1 MKKLS
6 LMIALVLGTALMASA
21 QRYCVIDTKYILDNI
36 PEYKEAQSKLD
47 AVAEQWQKEID
58 AKFLEVDKMYKS
70 YQAEQVMLT
79 DELKHKRE
87 EEIVAREKEAKD
99 LQKKRFGYEGDLF
112 KKREEL
118 VKPIQDRIYNAVQ
131 KLAAQRMYDFVLDK
145 AGGVTVIFSD
155 PKLDKSDDILNTLG
169 VKKQ

>member
-87 EEIVAREKEAKD
+87 EEIVAREKD

-155 PKLDKSDDILNTLG
+155 TKLDKSDDILNALG
-169 VKKQ
+169 VKK

>member
-155 PKLDKSDDILNTLG
+155 TKLDKSDDILNALG
-169 VKKQ
+169 VKK

>member
-6 LMIALVLGTALMASA
+6 LMLVLVLGTALMASA

-155 PKLDKSDDILNTLG
+155 PKLDKSDDILNALG

>member
-6 LMIALVLGTALMASA
+6 LLITLVLGTALMASA

-36 PEYKEAQSKLD
+36 PEYKDAQTKLD

-118 VKPIQDRIYNAVQ
+118 VKPIQDRVYNAVQ

-155 PKLDKSDDILNTLG
+155 PKLDKSDDILSTLG

>member
-155 PKLDKSDDILNTLG
+155 PKLDKSDDILNALG